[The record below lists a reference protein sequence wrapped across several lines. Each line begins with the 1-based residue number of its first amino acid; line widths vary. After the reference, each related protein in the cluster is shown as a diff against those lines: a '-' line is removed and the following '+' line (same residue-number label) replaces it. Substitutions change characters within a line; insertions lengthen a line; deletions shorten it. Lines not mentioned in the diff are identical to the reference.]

1 MALITET
8 NQQYYQGAQGFR
20 GAFLADGVTLQSSFV
35 TTFNTSLVFGSANAW
50 DPNDANYALNNFKI
64 YTSLTGIPGSWSE
77 YILQYSV
84 VNNTITFTT
93 APANNLYIVAQ
104 LKILD
109 GGQYGNTPAEEAVG
123 DTVEENYGTYQYVKL
138 SDVIDNYMV
147 GYVGDGKIIQTAKKS
162 DVLFFAK
169 RSLQEFSYDTLKSIK
184 SQELTIPATLSLI
197 IPQDYVNYVNISWID
212 DFGVKRP
219 LYPNN
224 NLTTNPYSK
233 LLQDN
238 RGVPTQDNFGEDIE
252 GTSLTVER
260 WRTANAERL
269 LNGEALEQF
278 DNLAYGMYGNDFGS
292 GPWNWG
298 RLYGLDPQYSQSNG
312 WFGINERDGLFTFS
326 SNLVDRLVVIEYI
339 SDGLAYDL
347 DTRVPKMAEE
357 AMYLSISYNL
367 LANRANTSEGII
379 ARFKKDKRAALRNAK
394 IRLSNIKLSE
404 IVQVMRGKSK
414 WIKS

>member
-20 GAFLADGVTLQSSFV
+20 GTGNALTIT
-35 TTFNTSLVFGSANAW
+35 TTFDTDLVFGSVDAW
-50 DPNDANYALNNFKI
+50 DPNNQYYTLNNFKI
-64 YTSLTGIPGSWSE
+64 YTSTTGIPGSWSE
-77 YILQYSV
+77 YILAYTV
-84 VNNTITFTT
+84 VNNKITFT
-93 APANNLYIVAQ
+93 ANPDNNLFIVVQ
-104 LKILD
+104 LKVLD
-109 GGQYGNTPAEEAVG
+109 GGQYASTPAEEAIG
-123 DTVEENYGTYQYVKL
+123 DAVEENYGTYQYVKL
-138 SDVIDNYMV
+138 SDIIDNYMV

-162 DVLFFAK
+162 DILFFAK

-184 SQELTIPATLSLI
+184 SQELTIPPSLSLV

-212 DFGVKRP
+212 NHGVKRP

-233 LLQDN
+233 LLQDEK
-238 RGVPTQDNFGEDIE
+238 GIPTQDNFGQSLE

-260 WRTANAERL
+260 WKDTNENRL
-269 LNGEALEQF
+269 LNGEALDQF

-292 GPWNWG
+292 GPWDWG

-326 SNLVDRLVVIEYI
+326 SNLVDRLIVIEYI

-394 IRLSNIKLSE
+394 IRLSNIKLTE

-414 WIKS
+414 WLKH

>member
-20 GAFLADGVTLQSSFV
+20 GTGNALTIT
-35 TTFNTSLVFGSANAW
+35 TTFDTDLVFGSFDQTN
-50 DPNDANYALNNFKI
+50 ANYALNNFKI
-64 YTSLTGIPGSWSE
+64 YTYTSTTGIPGSWSE
-77 YILQYSV
+77 YLLAYTVI
-84 VNNTITFTT
+84 NNKITFT
-93 APANNLYIVAQ
+93 ANPANNLFIVVQ
-104 LKILD
+104 LKVLS
-109 GGQYGNTPAEEAVG
+109 GGQYGNTPAEEAIG
-123 DTVEENYGTYQYVKL
+123 DAVEENYGTYQYVKL
-138 SDVIDNYMV
+138 SDIIDNYMV

-162 DVLFFAK
+162 DILFFAK

-184 SQELTIPATLSLI
+184 SQELTIPPSLSLV

-212 DFGVKRP
+212 NHGVKRP

-224 NLTTNPYSK
+224 NLTINPYSK
-233 LLQDN
+233 LLQDEK
-238 RGVPTQDNFGEDIE
+238 GMPTQDNFGQSLE

-260 WRTANAERL
+260 WRETNENRL
-269 LNGEALEQF
+269 LNGEALDQF

-292 GPWNWG
+292 GPWDWG

-326 SNLVDRLVVIEYI
+326 SNLVDRLIVIEYI

-394 IRLSNIKLSE
+394 IRLSNIKLTE

-414 WIKS
+414 WLKH

>member
-20 GAFLADGVTLQSSFV
+20 GAVVADGITLQSSFV
-35 TTFNTSLVFGSANAW
+35 TTFNTSLVLGSANAW

-64 YTSLTGIPGSWSE
+64 YTSLTGTPGSWSE

-260 WRTANAERL
+260 WKTANAERL

>member
-20 GAFLADGVTLQSSFV
+20 GTGNALTIT
-35 TTFNTSLVFGSANAW
+35 TTFDTDLVFGSVDAW
-50 DPNDANYALNNFKI
+50 DPNNQYYALNNFKI
-64 YTSLTGIPGSWSE
+64 YTSTTGIPGSWSE
-77 YILQYSV
+77 YLLAYTVI
-84 VNNTITFTT
+84 NNKITFT
-93 APANNLYIVAQ
+93 ANPANNLFIVVQ
-104 LKILD
+104 LKVLS
-109 GGQYGNTPAEEAVG
+109 GGQYGNTPAEEAIG
-123 DTVEENYGTYQYVKL
+123 DAVEENYGTYQYVKL
-138 SDVIDNYMV
+138 SDIIDNYMV

-162 DVLFFAK
+162 DILFFAK

-184 SQELTIPATLSLI
+184 SQELTIPPSLSLV

-212 DFGVKRP
+212 NHGVKRP

-224 NLTTNPYSK
+224 NLTINPYSK
-233 LLQDN
+233 LLQDEK
-238 RGVPTQDNFGEDIE
+238 GMPTQDNFGQSLE

-260 WRTANAERL
+260 WKETNENRL
-269 LNGEALEQF
+269 LNGEALDQF

-292 GPWNWG
+292 GPWDWG

-326 SNLVDRLVVIEYI
+326 SNLVDRLIVIEYI

-347 DTRVPKMAEE
+347 DTRIPKMAEE

-394 IRLSNIKLSE
+394 IRLSNIKLTE

-414 WIKS
+414 WLKH